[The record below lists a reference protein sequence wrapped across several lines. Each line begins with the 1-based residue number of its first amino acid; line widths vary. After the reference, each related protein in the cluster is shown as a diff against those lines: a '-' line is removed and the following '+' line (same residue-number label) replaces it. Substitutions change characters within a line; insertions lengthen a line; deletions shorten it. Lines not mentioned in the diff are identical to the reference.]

1 MEPEGRGDA
10 RGGRVVCNPG
20 VNDTAHQQHL
30 APLEWT
36 FRGAALS
43 RGYDRENQPC
53 GDLLRIR
60 GRIAA
65 QGGEGGRRGWETKKG
80 LPGRSQKDGHPPPSQ
95 KGLGALLRKLASGH
109 RALNCSQ
116 EVASPSH

>member
-80 LPGRSQKDGHPPPSQ
+80 LPGS
-95 KGLGALLRKLASGH
+95 L
-109 RALNCSQ
+109 
-116 EVASPSH
+116 